1 MMRPVDLSSAAF
13 VSPASAKSFA
23 CADLNNR
30 VERLCK
36 SPVFTGLSSQM
47 CSETLQHARCKTF
60 FRGEV
65 LFSQGQIIDK
75 LIVIQCGTVK
85 STQVSSDGD
94 EVILWISGF
103 GDTIS
108 LPSDTIG
115 SCQTCSARAMERCE
129 TLVWDRKGIQLILD
143 EHPQI
148 KDNIGRILTTRLRE
162 LEERFCQIASEGVA
176 DRLAQLLL
184 RLCKSIGKQRKYGIE
199 LRLRRQELAQM
210 TGTTIFTV
218 SRILSRWADLGLVDA
233 RRLGITVR
241 DPDQLVDSSR
251 REELAMLR
259 CRHAS

>member
-1 MMRPVDLSSAAF
+1 MVVRYCYSVGENMMRPVDLSSAAF

-23 CADLNNR
+23 CADLNKR

-94 EVILWISGF
+94 EVILWINCF

-108 LPSDTIG
+108 L
-115 SCQTCSARAMERCE
+115 
-129 TLVWDRKGIQLILD
+129 
-143 EHPQI
+143 
-148 KDNIGRILTTRLRE
+148 
-162 LEERFCQIASEGVA
+162 
-176 DRLAQLLL
+176 
-184 RLCKSIGKQRKYGIE
+184 
-199 LRLRRQELAQM
+199 
-210 TGTTIFTV
+210 
-218 SRILSRWADLGLVDA
+218 
-233 RRLGITVR
+233 
-241 DPDQLVDSSR
+241 
-251 REELAMLR
+251 
-259 CRHAS
+259 